1 MDWAERNEIFWHFG
15 PRPIK
20 VKFLLITF
28 IKRINFK
35 SRQVS
40 LWRTG
45 SSIYNLSLRA
55 PVRMCPNHDPIG
67 RCQEPQ
73 PMGGS
78 NTRGPQYLDFFINL
92 STQIGWEYKTSS
104 LFWLVTA
111 RGWSSWCLSR
121 GSQPR
126 EDENGYADYQV
137 IHFNE
142 LIILLIVA
150 TVRKLT

>member
-1 MDWAERNEIFWHFG
+1 MIVRHMDWSERNKIFRHLG

-35 SRQVS
+35 SRQAS

-45 SSIYNLSLRA
+45 SSVYNLSLRA

-73 PMGGS
+73 PMGRS
-78 NTRGPQYLDFFINL
+78 NTRGPQYLDFFKSVNSNWLRIQNKFSVL
-92 STQIGWEYKTSS
+92 TCYSGRLEFLVLIKRISASGGWEWI
-104 LFWLVTA
+104 WLVM
-111 RGWSSWCLSR
+111 
-121 GSQPR
+121 Q
-126 EDENGYADYQV
+126 
-137 IHFNE
+137 
-142 LIILLIVA
+142 IIKSYILMN
-150 TVRKLT
+150 